1 MSVNHS
7 LSRERWQV
15 LEPLLNVVLDLEP
28 HAQAAYLDAVGARD
42 TRLRAELVA
51 LLDACEE
58 SATLLA
64 EPAVVQFEP
73 LLTEEVPLPSLIG
86 GRYHLVR
93 VIARGGMGTVY
104 LADDPRHSRQVA
116 IKVLHPRVARRIG
129 RDRFRR
135 EIEIAARLSHP
146 HILALHDSGEIE
158 IAGDETLLYYVSPFV
173 TGESLRARLERT
185 PALTLDETLRLG
197 REVAEAL
204 DYAHRQGVVHLDV
217 KPENILLQDGHA
229 IVADFG
235 IAHAMSDVGDLSS
248 PDEMPV

>member
-1 MSVNHS
+1 MNVNHP
-7 LSRERWQV
+7 LSRERWLV
-15 LEPLLNVVLDLEP
+15 LEPLLNAALDLEP
-28 HAQAAYLDAVGARD
+28 DERAAYVDSVGFSD
-42 TRLRAELVA
+42 TCLRADLVA
-51 LLDACEE
+51 LLSACEA
-58 SATLLA
+58 SATLFA
-64 EPAVVQFEP
+64 EPAVVRFAP
-73 LLTEEVPLPSLIG
+73 LLTDEMALPSLIG

-104 LADDPRHSRQVA
+104 LADDPRHGRQVA

-146 HILALHDSGEIE
+146 HILALHDSGEITT
-158 IAGDETLLYYVSPFV
+158 ADDETLLYYVSPFV
-173 TGESLRARLERT
+173 TGESLRARLERA
-185 PALTLDETLRLG
+185 PALGLDEILRLG
-197 REVAEAL
+197 REVAHAL

-235 IAHAMSDVGDLSS
+235 KIGRAHV
-248 PDEMPV
+248 